1 MSRIIMIRS
10 GERQVRSKGLSE
22 TGLAALMVALCVSAP
37 VAAQGRAGA
46 EQLQDDADYEDPNSI
61 LVNGQTQRQRGAAVG
76 DIPPIQQYNSG
87 DIRALGV
94 NSVAELLEELA
105 PQTRSGQGR
114 GGEQPVTLL
123 NGRRI
128 SGFREIRDI
137 PAEAIERVDIL
148 PEEVA
153 LKYGYS
159 ADQRVVNIVLRRRFH
174 AITGELEG
182 GMATRGGGET
192 GQAELNYLR
201 IQRDQRI
208 NLNIE
213 YQADASITEAER
225 NLISRSGR
233 AFDTAGNIAGI
244 PNGAEIDPALSALA
258 GTPVTVVGVPAS
270 AASGPPVLADFLG
283 TANRANSTDVGRYR
297 TIRPESRTLDVNG
310 VYARTIL
317 GNVAATLNAT
327 LNATDS
333 DSLRGLPGA
342 SLRLPAGNP
351 YSPFGSDAT
360 LLRYL
365 GTNPLTQGTNG
376 VTGHLGFT
384 LDKDLAKWRM
394 SLTGNFDHSVTRTRT
409 VRGYDVGDLQAT
421 LDAGDL
427 SLNPFGT
434 IPGTLIDDRM
444 IDRARAKSDSG
455 DLQLVANGPIA
466 ELPAGPLN
474 GSFKAG
480 LSALGFD
487 ATSSRSGIET
497 SSDLSRTDVNGRV
510 SFDLPLTSRK
520 NDILAAIGDLS
531 LNVNAAFDR
540 YSDFGTLGS
549 YGYGA
554 NWKPRDGIGLIFSM
568 TQDRNPPSVQ
578 QLGNPVVL
586 TPDVRTF
593 DYVRGVT
600 VDITQLGGGNPDL
613 AADRRRVMK
622 LGITLKPFK
631 EDITLTAN
639 YVNSRI
645 RNAIA
650 TFPEATAAIEEAFP
664 DRFTRDA
671 DGNLLRIDARPINF
685 ARQDHSELRWGFTFT
700 KRLKTAQT
708 VIDAMRNSA
717 TARRI
722 AEQRTAALAA
732 REAAGQGAPAQ
743 GEGGSGRP
751 GGGQG
756 GSGRS
761 GAGGGP
767 GGAGGPGGPGGF
779 RGGGGAGGQGGRL
792 QLSVFHTWNIKDQVL
807 IRRGLPVLDL
817 LNGDAIGSGG
827 GSSRHELE
835 AQLTYSNNGLGARIT
850 GNWRSGT
857 SVDGG
862 TRSPTGDLR
871 FSPLTTANARLF
883 VNLAQ
888 IPALVDSGWARGAR
902 ISLKINNVFDTRPKV
917 RDATGATP
925 LRYQAG
931 YLDPLG
937 RVISI
942 EFRKLI
948 F

>member
-1 MSRIIMIRS
+1 MIRS
-10 GERQVRSKGLSE
+10 GDSSVRAKGLSE
-22 TGLAALMVALCVSAP
+22 TGLVAILVALCLGTP
-37 VAAQGRAGA
+37 VAAQSRTGD
-46 EQLQDDADYEDPNSI
+46 EQLQDEADYEDPNSI
-61 LVNGQTQRQRGAAVG
+61 LVTGQSQRQRGAAVG

-182 GMATRGGGET
+182 GMATRGGGES
-192 GQAELNYLR
+192 GQAELNFLR
-201 IQRDQRI
+201 IRRDQRV

-213 YQADASITEAER
+213 YQGAAAITEAER
-225 NLISRSGR
+225 NLISRGGGR
-233 AFDTAGNIAGI
+233 AFDTAGNITGI
-244 PNGAEIDPALSALA
+244 PTGAEIDPALSALA
-258 GTPVTVVGVPAS
+258 GAPVTIAGVPAS
-270 AASGPPVLADFLG
+270 AASGTPALADFLD

-297 TIRPESRTLDVNG
+297 TIQPRSRTLDVNG
-310 VYARTIL
+310 VYARNIL

-351 YSPFGSDAT
+351 YSPFGEDAT

-365 GTNPLTQGTNG
+365 GTSPLTQGTNG

-384 LDKDLAKWRM
+384 LDKDLAKWRL
-394 SLTGNFDHSVTRTRT
+394 SLTGNYDHSLTKTRT
-409 VRGYDVGDLQAT
+409 VRGYDVGDLQAA

-427 SLNPFGT
+427 SVNPFGT
-434 IPGTLIDDRM
+434 IPATLLDQRLV
-444 IDRARAKSDSG
+444 DRARAKSDSG
-455 DLQLVANGPIA
+455 DVQLVANGPIA
-466 ELPAGPLN
+466 ELPAGPLSA
-474 GSFKAG
+474 SFKAG
-480 LSALGFD
+480 FSALGLD
-487 ATSSRSGIET
+487 ATSTRSGVAT
-497 SSDLSRTDVNGRV
+497 SSDLSRTDLNGRA

-531 LNVNAAFDR
+531 LNVNAAVDR

-554 NWKPRDGIGLIFSM
+554 NWKPRDGIGLIVSM

-578 QLGNPVVL
+578 QLGNPAVL

-600 VDITQLGGGNPDL
+600 VDIPQLGGGNPDL
-613 AADRRRVMK
+613 AADRRRVLK
-622 LGITLKPFK
+622 IGLTLKPFK
-631 EDITLTAN
+631 EDVTLTAN

-650 TFPEATAAIEEAFP
+650 TFPEATAAIEAAFP

-685 ARQDHSELRWGFTFT
+685 ARQDSSELRWGFTFT
-700 KRLKTAQT
+700 RRLKTSER
-708 VIDAMRNSA
+708 VIEAMRNSA
-717 TARRI
+717 FARRM
-722 AEQRTAALAA
+722 AEQRAAATAA

-743 GEGGSGRP
+743 GGGDGGR
-751 GGGQG
+751 GGG
-756 GSGRS
+756 R
-761 GAGGGP
+761 GP
-767 GGAGGPGGPGGF
+767 GGAGGPGGPGGPGGF
-779 RGGGGAGGQGGRL
+779 RGPGGGGQGGRL
-792 QLSVFHTWNIKDQVL
+792 QLSVFHTWHIKDEVL

-817 LNGDAIGSGG
+817 LNGDVIGSGG
-827 GSSRHELE
+827 GTSRHELE
-835 AQLTYSNNGLGARIT
+835 AQLTYANNGLGARIT
-850 GNWRSGT
+850 GTWQSGT
-857 SVDGG
+857 TVDGG
-862 TRSPTGDLR
+862 AGAPTGDLR
-871 FSPLTTANARLF
+871 FSPVAKANARLF
-883 VNLAQ
+883 VNLSQ

-902 ISLKINNVFDTRPKV
+902 ISLKIDNIFDTRPRV

-937 RVISI
+937 RVIRI

>member
-1 MSRIIMIRS
+1 MSRFVMIRS
-10 GERQVRSKGLSE
+10 GGRQVRSKLVSE
-22 TGLAALMVALCVSAP
+22 TGLAAMIVALCMTAP
-37 VAAQGRAGA
+37 VAAQERAA

-61 LVNGQTQRQRGAAVG
+61 LVTGETQRQRGAAVG

-87 DIRALGV
+87 DVRALGV

-174 AITGELEG
+174 AVTGELEG
-182 GMATRGGGET
+182 GMATRGGGQT
-192 GQAELNYLR
+192 GEAELTFLR
-201 IQRDQRI
+201 IQRDQRV

-213 YQADASITEAER
+213 YQADAAITEADR
-225 NLISRSGR
+225 KLISRSGR
-233 AFDTAGNIAGI
+233 AFDTAGNVLGI

-258 GTPVTVVGVPAS
+258 GTPVTVAGVPAS
-270 AASGPPVLADFLG
+270 AAGGAPALADFLG
-283 TANRANSTDVGRYR
+283 TANRANRTDIGRYR

-317 GNVAATLNAT
+317 GNVAATLNAS

-342 SLRLPAGNP
+342 SLRLPGDNP

-365 GTNPLTQGTNG
+365 GSNPLTQGTNG
-376 VTGHLGFT
+376 VTGHLGLT
-384 LDKDLAKWRM
+384 LDKDLAKWRV

-409 VRGYDVGDLQAT
+409 VRGYDVSGLQAA
-421 LDAGDL
+421 LDAGEL
-427 SLNPFGT
+427 SVNPFGT
-434 IPGTLIDDRM
+434 IPDALIDDRLV
-444 IDRARAKSDSG
+444 DRARAKSNSG

-466 ELPAGPLN
+466 ELPAGPLSA
-474 GSFKAG
+474 SFKAG
-480 LSALGFD
+480 LSALGLD

-497 SSDLSRTDVNGRV
+497 SSDLSRTDVNGRA
-510 SFDLPLTSRK
+510 SFDLPLTSRR

-540 YSDFGTLGS
+540 YSDFGMLGS

-554 NWKPRDGIGLIFSM
+554 NWKPRNGIGLIFSM
-568 TQDRNPPSVQ
+568 AEDRNPPSVQ

-593 DYVRGVT
+593 DYVRGAT

-622 LGITLKPFK
+622 LGLTLKPFK
-631 EDITLTAN
+631 EDVTLTAN

-650 TFPEATAAIEEAFP
+650 TFPEATSAIEAAFP

-685 ARQDHSELRWGFTFT
+685 ARQDRSELRWGFTFT

-717 TARRI
+717 TARRM
-722 AEQRTAALAA
+722 AERRAATMAA
-732 REAAGQGAPAQ
+732 REAPGQGAPPQA
-743 GEGGSGRP
+743 EGGSGRP
-751 GGGQG
+751 GAGQG
-756 GSGRS
+756 GTGRF
-761 GAGGGP
+761 GAGGR
-767 GGAGGPGGPGGF
+767 GGPGGPGGF
-779 RGGGGAGGQGGRL
+779 RGGGAGGQGGRL
-792 QLSVFHTWNIKDQVL
+792 QLSIFHTWHIKDEVL

-817 LNGDAIGSGG
+817 LNGDVIGSGG
-827 GSSRHELE
+827 GTSRHEME

-850 GNWRSGT
+850 GRWRSGT

-862 TRSPTGDLR
+862 VGSPTGDLR
-871 FSPLTTANARLF
+871 FSPLATANARLF

-902 ISLKINNVFDTRPKV
+902 VSLRIDNLFDTRPKV

-937 RVISI
+937 RVIRI

>member
-1 MSRIIMIRS
+1 MIRS
-10 GERQVRSKGLSE
+10 GDSSVRAKGLSE
-22 TGLAALMVALCVSAP
+22 TGLVAILVALCLGTP
-37 VAAQGRAGA
+37 VAAQSRTGD
-46 EQLQDDADYEDPNSI
+46 EQLQDEADYEDPNSI
-61 LVNGQTQRQRGAAVG
+61 LVTGQSQRQRGAAVG

-182 GMATRGGGET
+182 GMATRGGGES
-192 GQAELNYLR
+192 GQAELNFLR
-201 IQRDQRI
+201 IRRDQRV

-213 YQADASITEAER
+213 YQGAAAITEAER
-225 NLISRSGR
+225 NLISRGGGR
-233 AFDTAGNIAGI
+233 AFDTAGNITGI
-244 PNGAEIDPALSALA
+244 PTGAEIDPALSALA
-258 GTPVTVVGVPAS
+258 GAPVTIAGVPAS
-270 AASGPPVLADFLG
+270 AASGTPALADFLD

-297 TIRPESRTLDVNG
+297 TIQPRSRTLDVNG
-310 VYARTIL
+310 VYARNIL

-351 YSPFGSDAT
+351 YSPFGEDAT

-365 GTNPLTQGTNG
+365 GTSPLTQGTNG

-384 LDKDLAKWRM
+384 LDKDLAKWRL
-394 SLTGNFDHSVTRTRT
+394 SLTGNYDHSLTKTRT
-409 VRGYDVGDLQAT
+409 VRGYDVGDLQAA

-427 SLNPFGT
+427 SVNPFGT
-434 IPGTLIDDRM
+434 IPATLLDQRLV
-444 IDRARAKSDSG
+444 DRARAKSDSG
-455 DLQLVANGPIA
+455 DVQLVANGPIA
-466 ELPAGPLN
+466 ELPAGPLSA
-474 GSFKAG
+474 SFKAG
-480 LSALGFD
+480 FSALGLD
-487 ATSSRSGIET
+487 ATSTRSGVAT
-497 SSDLSRTDVNGRV
+497 SSDLSRTDLNGRA

-531 LNVNAAFDR
+531 LNVNAAVDR

-549 YGYGA
+549 YGYGT
-554 NWKPRDGIGLIFSM
+554 NWKPRDGIGLIVSM

-578 QLGNPVVL
+578 QLGNPAVL

-600 VDITQLGGGNPDL
+600 VDIPQLGGGNPDL
-613 AADRRRVMK
+613 AADRRRVLK
-622 LGITLKPFK
+622 IGLTLKPFK
-631 EDITLTAN
+631 EDVTLTAN

-650 TFPEATAAIEEAFP
+650 TFPEATAAIEAAFP

-685 ARQDHSELRWGFTFT
+685 ARQDSSELRWGFTFT
-700 KRLKTAQT
+700 RRLKTSER
-708 VIDAMRNSA
+708 VIEAMRNSA
-717 TARRI
+717 FARRM
-722 AEQRTAALAA
+722 AEQRAAATAA

-743 GEGGSGRP
+743 GGGDGAR
-751 GGGQG
+751 GGG
-756 GSGRS
+756 R
-761 GAGGGP
+761 GP
-767 GGAGGPGGPGGF
+767 GGAGGPGGFRGPGG
-779 RGGGGAGGQGGRL
+779 GGQGGRL
-792 QLSVFHTWNIKDQVL
+792 QLSVFHTWHIKDEVL

-817 LNGDAIGSGG
+817 LNGDVIGSGG
-827 GSSRHELE
+827 GTSRHELE
-835 AQLTYSNNGLGARIT
+835 AQLTYANNGLGARIT
-850 GNWRSGT
+850 GTWQSGT
-857 SVDGG
+857 TVDGG
-862 TRSPTGDLR
+862 AGAPTGDLR
-871 FSPLTTANARLF
+871 FSPVAKANARLF
-883 VNLAQ
+883 VNLSQ

-902 ISLKINNVFDTRPKV
+902 ISLKIDNIFDTRPRV

-937 RVISI
+937 RVIRI

>member
-1 MSRIIMIRS
+1 MRSR
-10 GERQVRSKGLSE
+10 GVSE
-22 TGLAALMVALCVSAP
+22 TGLAALIVALCMSAP
-37 VAAQGRAGA
+37 AVAQDRADA
-46 EQLQDDADYEDPNSI
+46 EQLQDEADYEDPNSI
-61 LVNGQTQRQRGAAVG
+61 LVNGETQRQRGAVVG
-76 DIPPIQQYNSG
+76 DIAPIQQYNSG

-94 NSVAELLEELA
+94 SSVAELLEELA

-137 PAEAIERVDIL
+137 PSEAIERVDIL

-159 ADQRVVNIVLRRRFH
+159 AAQRVVNIVLRRRFR

-182 GMATRGGGET
+182 GIATRGGGES
-192 GQAELNYLR
+192 GEAELTFLR
-201 IQRDQRI
+201 IRRDQRI

-213 YQADASITEAER
+213 YQADAAITEAER

-233 AFDTAGNIAGI
+233 AFDTAGNVTGI
-244 PNGAEIDPALSALA
+244 PSGAEIDPALSALA
-258 GTPVTVVGVPAS
+258 GGPVTVAGVPAS
-270 AASGPPVLADFLG
+270 AAGSAPMLADFLG
-283 TANRANSTDVGRYR
+283 TANRANSTDIGRYR

-317 GNVAATLNAT
+317 GNVSATLNAT

-342 SLRLPAGNP
+342 SLRLPAANP

-365 GTNPLTQGTNG
+365 GDDPLTQGTNG
-376 VTGHLGFT
+376 VTGHLGLT

-409 VRGYDVGDLQAT
+409 VRGYDVGALQAAI
-421 LDAGDL
+421 DAGDL
-427 SLNPFGT
+427 SVNPFGT
-434 IPGTLIDDRM
+434 IPGALIDDRL

-455 DLQLVANGPIA
+455 DLQLVANGPVA
-466 ELPAGPLN
+466 ELPAGPLSA
-474 GSFKAG
+474 SFKAG
-480 LSALGFD
+480 LSALGLD

-497 SSDLSRTDVNGRV
+497 SSDLSRTDINGRA

-531 LNVNAAFDR
+531 LNLNAAFDR
-540 YSDFGTLGS
+540 YSDFGALGS

-554 NWKPRDGIGLIFSM
+554 NWKPRAGIGLIFSM
-568 TQDRNPPSVQ
+568 AQDRNPPSVQ
-578 QLGNPVVL
+578 QLGNPAVL

-600 VDITQLGGGNPDL
+600 VDITQLGGGNPGL

-622 LGITLKPFK
+622 LGLTLKPFE
-631 EDITLTAN
+631 EDVTLTAN

-650 TFPEATAAIEEAFP
+650 TFPEATSAIEAAFP

-671 DGNLLRIDARPINF
+671 DGNLLRIDARSINF
-685 ARQDHSELRWGFTFT
+685 ARQDSSELRWGFTFT

-722 AEQRTAALAA
+722 AEQRAAAMAA
-732 REAAGQGAPAQ
+732 REAGQGASGQ
-743 GEGGSGRP
+743 GGGGSGRP
-751 GGGQG
+751 GGP
-756 GSGRS
+756 GR
-761 GAGGGP
+761 
-767 GGAGGPGGPGGF
+767 F
-779 RGGGGAGGQGGRL
+779 RGPGAGGQGGRL
-792 QLSVFHTWNIKDQVL
+792 QLSVFHTWHLKDEVL

-817 LNGDAIGSGG
+817 LNGDVIGSGG
-827 GSSRHELE
+827 GTSRHELE

-850 GNWRSGT
+850 GSWRSGT

-862 TRSPTGDLR
+862 VGSPTGDLR
-871 FSPLTTANARLF
+871 FSPLARANARLF

-888 IPALVDSGWARGAR
+888 IPALFDSGWARGAR
-902 ISLKINNVFDTRPKV
+902 VSFRIDNLFDARPKV

-937 RVISI
+937 RVIRI

>member
-1 MSRIIMIRS
+1 MIRS
-10 GERQVRSKGLSE
+10 GDSSVRAKGLSE
-22 TGLAALMVALCVSAP
+22 TGLVAILVALCLGTP
-37 VAAQGRAGA
+37 VAAQSRTGD
-46 EQLQDDADYEDPNSI
+46 EQLQDEADYEDPNSI
-61 LVNGQTQRQRGAAVG
+61 LVTGQSQRQRGAAVG

-128 SGFREIRDI
+128 SGLREIRDI

-182 GMATRGGGET
+182 GMATRGGGES
-192 GQAELNYLR
+192 GQAELNFLR
-201 IQRDQRI
+201 IRRDQRV

-213 YQADASITEAER
+213 YQGAAAITEAER
-225 NLISRSGR
+225 NLISRGGGR
-233 AFDTAGNIAGI
+233 AFDTAGNITGI
-244 PNGAEIDPALSALA
+244 PTGAEIDPALSALA
-258 GTPVTVVGVPAS
+258 GAPVTIAGVPAS
-270 AASGPPVLADFLG
+270 AASGTPALADFLD

-297 TIRPESRTLDVNG
+297 TIQPRSRTLDVNG
-310 VYARTIL
+310 VYARNIL

-351 YSPFGSDAT
+351 YSPFGEDTT

-365 GTNPLTQGTNG
+365 GTSPLTQGTNG

-384 LDKDLAKWRM
+384 LDKDLAKWRL
-394 SLTGNFDHSVTRTRT
+394 SLTGNYDHSLTKTRT
-409 VRGYDVGDLQAT
+409 VRGYDVGDLQAA

-427 SLNPFGT
+427 SVNPFGT
-434 IPGTLIDDRM
+434 IPATLLDQRLV
-444 IDRARAKSDSG
+444 DRARAKSDSG
-455 DLQLVANGPIA
+455 DVQLVANGPIA
-466 ELPAGPLN
+466 ELPAGPL
-474 GSFKAG
+474 GASFKAG
-480 LSALGFD
+480 FSALGLD
-487 ATSSRSGIET
+487 ATSTRSGVAT
-497 SSDLSRTDVNGRV
+497 SSDLSRTDLNGRA

-531 LNVNAAFDR
+531 LNVNAAVDR

-554 NWKPRDGIGLIFSM
+554 NWKPRDGIGLIVSM

-578 QLGNPVVL
+578 QLGNPAVL

-600 VDITQLGGGNPDL
+600 VDIPQLGGGNPDL
-613 AADRRRVMK
+613 AADRRRVLK
-622 LGITLKPFK
+622 IGLTLKPFK
-631 EDITLTAN
+631 EDVTLTAN

-650 TFPEATAAIEEAFP
+650 TFPEATAAIEAAFP

-685 ARQDHSELRWGFTFT
+685 ARQDSSELRWGFTFT
-700 KRLKTAQT
+700 RRLKTSER
-708 VIDAMRNSA
+708 VIEAMRNSA
-717 TARRI
+717 FARRM
-722 AEQRTAALAA
+722 AEQRAAATAA
-732 REAAGQGAPAQ
+732 REAAGQGAPTQ
-743 GEGGSGRP
+743 
-751 GGGQG
+751 GGGDGARG
-756 GSGRS
+756 GGR
-761 GAGGGP
+761 GP
-767 GGAGGPGGPGGF
+767 GGAGGPGGPGGPGGF
-779 RGGGGAGGQGGRL
+779 RGPGGGGQGGRL
-792 QLSVFHTWNIKDQVL
+792 QLSVFHTWHIKDEVL

-817 LNGDAIGSGG
+817 LNGDVIGSGG
-827 GSSRHELE
+827 GTSRHELE
-835 AQLTYSNNGLGARIT
+835 AQLTYANNGLGARIT
-850 GNWRSGT
+850 GTWQSGT
-857 SVDGG
+857 TVDGG
-862 TRSPTGDLR
+862 AGSPTGDLR
-871 FSPLTTANARLF
+871 FSPVAKANARLF
-883 VNLAQ
+883 VNLSQ

-902 ISLKINNVFDTRPKV
+902 ISLKIDNIFDTRPRV

-937 RVISI
+937 RVIRI